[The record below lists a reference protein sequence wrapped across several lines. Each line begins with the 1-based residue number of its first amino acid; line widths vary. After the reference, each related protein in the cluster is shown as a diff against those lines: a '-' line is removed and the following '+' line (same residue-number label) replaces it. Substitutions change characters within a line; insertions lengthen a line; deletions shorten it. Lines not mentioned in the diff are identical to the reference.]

1 MGQGHGKK
9 KSLKAGLQAHQARLQ
24 ARQKAVHVAQG
35 AEQKGK
41 QRRTQNARSSTVP
54 FRPTDKILLVGEGNF
69 SFTRALLV
77 DPPSVLEH
85 LPPANVTAT
94 SYDSEEDCYAKYT
107 DARQIVDIVRSHGAQ
122 VLFGVDATR
131 LHGSPALKGRR
142 WDRIVWNFPHAGEL
156 LAGPVSAFLDRAL
169 KERPSRTRTETSSLT
184 SVSCSTSSAV
194 LLTFSLTDTTRTV
207 QGARSWSRCE
217 TFHRIP
223 CGKRVTLSRDVSD
236 GACKGCT
243 KTGQD
248 ASATTPGR

>member
-142 WDRIVWNFPHAGEL
+142 WDRIVWNFPHAGKAISDQDRNIL
-156 LAGPVSAFLDRAL
+156 SNQRLVLDFFRCAPHFLAHGHD
-169 KERPSRTRTETSSLT
+169 
-184 SVSCSTSSAV
+184 
-194 LLTFSLTDTTRTV
+194 
-207 QGARSWSRCE
+207 
-217 TFHRIP
+217 
-223 CGKRVTLSRDVSD
+223 SD
-236 GACKGCT
+236 GARGT
-243 KTGQD
+243 VLVTLRNVPPY
-248 ASATTPGR
+248 TLW